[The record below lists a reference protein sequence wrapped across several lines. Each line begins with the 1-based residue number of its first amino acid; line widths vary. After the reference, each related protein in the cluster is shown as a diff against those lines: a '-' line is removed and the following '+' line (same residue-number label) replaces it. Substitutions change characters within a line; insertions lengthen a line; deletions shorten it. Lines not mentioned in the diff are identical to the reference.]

1 MRLDVS
7 YRKRSRSEAPRNSAR
22 VQSAPT
28 ESLFSFSPQPA
39 PQGAQWG
46 PPSKGAPPTRRAPRG
61 GRRLRRRAPGR
72 PGACLL
78 WAHYMPALS
87 VDCEQNKGPAFRAR
101 CPSGQVKLRSSLP
114 EPFRAAPRSLGPSV
128 HGMDRR
134 YQGELLIRSSWHGRL
149 RYLPQHHG
157 YIRSRRWASASAALT
172 GSGTGGRRLELVEE
186 GNRGG
191 CILGSHPAI

>member
-1 MRLDVS
+1 MKLFGT
-7 YRKRSRSEAPRNSAR
+7 SAR
-22 VQSAPT
+22 LQSAPT
-28 ESLFSFSPQPA
+28 ESLFSFSRSLPPRVHNGDPLPKGRPPPA
-39 PQGAQWG
+39 
-46 PPSKGAPPTRRAPRG
+46 
-61 GRRLRRRAPGR
+61 GR
-72 PGACLL
+72 PGAGGAFAAALPGALVPELL

-101 CPSGQVKLRSSLP
+101 YPSGQVKLRSSLP

-157 YIRSRRWASASAALT
+157 YIRSRRWATASAALT

-191 CILGSHPAI
+191 GILGSHPAI

>member
-1 MRLDVS
+1 MRLNGGVELRSGLAAGMKRLQEVS
-7 YRKRSRSEAPRNSAR
+7 LVRGHAGGAVGRCARAADPPPGYGSATMDQLLANASAATRSSDEDLKLAA
-22 VQSAPT
+22 A
-28 ESLFSFSPQPA
+28 L
-39 PQGAQWG
+39 
-46 PPSKGAPPTRRAPRG
+46 
-61 GRRLRRRAPGR
+61 
-72 PGACLL
+72 PGALVPELL

-101 CPSGQVKLRSSLP
+101 YPSGQVKLRSSLP

-157 YIRSRRWASASAALT
+157 YIRSR
-172 GSGTGGRRLELVEE
+172 
-186 GNRGG
+186 
-191 CILGSHPAI
+191 